1 MTRTQNP
8 TLQLPTERLEQIKA
22 IGSALGLSIAATLGH
37 LIRGE
42 IAKGTIADTLPGV
55 SIERNEGGIVVGFD
69 DDGRLQ
75 LDLDGAKALAALVN
89 EYTGAGK
96 LGKLLNLDHN
106 FMVERKGNGV
116 KVTIMLTDGITKNFS
131 FDVAR
136 DFARLVNEA
145 AE

>member
-37 LIRGE
+37 LVRGE

-55 SIERNEGGIVVGFD
+55 SIQRNEGGVVIGFD
-69 DDGRLQ
+69 DDGRQ
-75 LDLDGAKALAALVN
+75 QFDLDGAKSLAALVN
-89 EYTGAGK
+89 DYTGAGK
-96 LGKLLNLDHN
+96 LAKLINLDHN
-106 FMVERKGNGV
+106 FMVERQGNGV
-116 KVTIMLTDGITKNFS
+116 KVTILFPAGVTKNFS

-136 DFARLVNEA
+136 DFARLVSEA
-145 AE
+145 AK